1 MPAPPLLWD
10 IFCQVVDNHG
20 DLGVCWRLAREL
32 AARGQNVRLW
42 VDDASALDW
51 MAPGAMAGAVPGVR
65 VLPWTQPFEPA
76 PLHALPR
83 ANVWIEAFGCA
94 LPEAFVAHGAQASQD
109 DAPVWINLE
118 YLSAEPWVERM
129 HGLPSPV
136 QHGPARGWT
145 KWFFY
150 PGFRPHTGGLLREAD
165 LPARQAT
172 FDRAAWRHAQ
182 GLDWR
187 GEARRVSLFC
197 YEPSALGTL
206 LRRWADDAQAT
217 QLLVTAGRASAA
229 IRRVLEADPSLAH
242 VSDPH
247 QPLSI
252 SHLPHLPQTAYDE
265 LLWACDLNFV
275 RGEDSLVR
283 ALWAGAPFVWQIYP
297 QHDDAHHAKLEAF
310 LDWLQ
315 APASLRRFHRV
326 WNGIEGG
333 ALPRI
338 DLPEWRACVQ
348 AARARLLAQHELGA
362 ALIGFVLEKR

>member
-32 AARGQNVRLW
+32 AARGQQVRLW

-65 VLPWTQPFEPA
+65 VLPWTQPFEPTA
-76 PLHALPR
+76 LRALPR

-136 QHGPARGWT
+136 QHGPDSGWT

-150 PGFRPHTGGLLREAD
+150 PGFTPRTGGLLREAD
-165 LPARQAT
+165 LPARQAA

-182 GLDWR
+182 GLGWHD
-187 GEARRVSLFC
+187 EARWVSLFC
-197 YEPSALGTL
+197 YEPPALGAL
-206 LRRWADDAQAT
+206 LRRWTEDAQAT

-229 IRRVLEADPSLAH
+229 VRRALDDGPGIAH
-242 VSDPH
+242 ALSPR

-283 ALWAGAPFVWQIYP
+283 ALWAGAPLVWQIYP

-315 APASLRRFHRV
+315 APASLRRFHRA

-338 DLPEWRACVQ
+338 DLPEWRACAQ